1 MGGFPRRELP
11 AGRHDNVQVAVQVQV
26 DRLSVEGPRRFGD
39 QVPRPGS
46 GRRTAAVLVPDDD
59 GLAGFGG
66 LDGDD
71 LLGSGGGQQ
80 IPVAVG
86 VDVRGPDRGGL
97 PEVAFDQV
105 LVPGFDRRIR
115 RVPRVLE
122 PGEPVSQPPGGR
134 RHVQVAVGVQIGQGD
149 IVGAGQRS
157 LGDVPPF
164 PKTAVPGTAAVLE
177 PEQVPVQVLHDHHV
191 RMSVPVD
198 VPHGVTLEA
207 LGIVLLDEAA
217 GELPR
222 PVVLE
227 PVQVVVRK
235 RVGAG
240 QIQVAVAVQIGG
252 RDSEGIGVPVHD
264 QVLGELNGGRRG
276 RGGWFFIPRRRAR
289 EETGA

>member
-1 MGGFPRRELP
+1 METISF
-11 AGRHDNVQVAVQVQV
+11 
-26 DRLSVEGPRRFGD
+26 
-39 QVPRPGS
+39 
-46 GRRTAAVLVPDDD
+46 
-59 GLAGFGG
+59 
-66 LDGDD
+66 
-71 LLGSGGGQQ
+71 GSGGGQQ

-86 VDVRGPDRGGL
+86 VKIGRPDRGGL
-97 PEVAFDQV
+97 PKVAFDQV

-122 PGEPVSQPPGGR
+122 PGELVAQPPGGG
-134 RHVQVAVGVQIGQGD
+134 RHVQVAVGVKIGQSD
-149 IVGAGQRS
+149 VVGAGQRS
-157 LGDVPPF
+157 LGDVSPF
-164 PKTAVPGTAAVLE
+164 PKLTVPGSAAIFE

-198 VPHGVTLEA
+198 VPDGVPLET

-240 QIQVAVAVQIGG
+240 QIQVAVAVQVGG
-252 RDSEGIGVPVHD
+252 CDPERISVPVHD
-264 QVLGELNGGRRG
+264 QVLGELNGGRRR
-276 RGGWFFIPRRRAR
+276 RGGWFFIPRRSAR
-289 EETGA
+289 